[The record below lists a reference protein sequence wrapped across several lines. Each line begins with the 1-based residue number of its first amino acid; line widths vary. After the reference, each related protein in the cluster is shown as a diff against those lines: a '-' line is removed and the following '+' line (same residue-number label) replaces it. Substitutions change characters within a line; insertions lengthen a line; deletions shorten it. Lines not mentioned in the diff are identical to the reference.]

1 MSLLLGK
8 PVVAISFHHK
18 CSSLMSEMGLS
29 EYCHDINQMNADTL
43 IEQFQALVQHA
54 DEVERMLAQR
64 VEEALTA
71 LDEQY
76 AALFDDRIDE
86 SRPAHVA
93 TTST

>member
-18 CSSLMSEMGLS
+18 CSSLMTDMGLS
-29 EYCHDINQMNADTL
+29 EYCQDINWIKADAL
-43 IEQFQALVQHA
+43 IAKFEALVQHA
-54 DEVERMLAQR
+54 DEVARMIAQR
-64 VEEALTA
+64 VEEARST

-76 AALFDDRIDE
+76 EALFDEPVDE
-86 SRPAHVA
+86 SRPAHAA